1 MEAMTETPE
10 SRPAT
15 VERWLGTRLNLDTL
29 QLIFIGLVLLAV
41 LTRFVHLGDRVMSH
55 DETTHVYFSWLLEQG
70 RGYQHDPLS
79 HGPFQFHA
87 IAFSYF
93 LFGDNDASARVPAAV
108 AGVLTVALIWA
119 FRRWLGRTGAVV
131 AGAMAVVSPFL
142 LYYSRYARNEA
153 LVAAEALLMVWAVF
167 RYFETRRPKQLYIL
181 AAALALMYVTKETAF
196 IYVAQLSFFLG
207 VYFIWRVLSSAWPGN
222 PLKWGFMAGT
232 AAGLLGLGSALAY
245 FFVLRT
251 EAGDANT
258 IATTPLVQILA
269 LIGIAGFVVAG
280 VTLIR
285 GFGQRLRTAFPSLD
299 ILVVTMTLTIPQ
311 LAALPSQI
319 LGWDPLAY
327 QDQVQ
332 LNQTIAVAVG
342 LGLISL
348 GIGLAWHWRRWLISA
363 AIFFTLFTLFYTTF
377 FTHPFGFFT
386 GLVGSLGYWLVQ
398 QGVQRGTQPLY
409 YYVLIQIPIYAYL
422 PAMGSVAAGVIG
434 LRSWIRG
441 QSPADNEADEDVAIP
456 ADEAEAPDEP
466 QADLVVPEVQHFPV
480 LLYIGYWVVTSL
492 IAFSF
497 AGERMPWLTV
507 HLTLPMILLSGWV
520 FGGFLDRLDRNVLG
534 KAAGWLTLAILA
546 IGLLALARALGVLL
560 GSVPPFSGQGLDQL
574 RATSGLIIDLA
585 TVTLAAVALWRVAP
599 NSSWLALRRLAGLV
613 SLVILFFLTARAAF
627 RAAYVNYDEATEFL
641 VYAHSARGPKTALAQ
656 IEDLSRR
663 TTGGLDIKVA
673 YDNDTS
679 YPYWWYLRNYPNAL
693 FYQDNPTRQLADYP
707 VILAGQQ
714 NWSKVESLL
723 RGQYQTFEYN
733 RLWWPMQD
741 YFDLNWNRIWGAIS
755 SPDYREALWQ
765 IWFNRDYTDYGK
777 VTQKDMSLRNWSP
790 ANKMRLYV
798 RNDMAAL
805 IWDAGPTE
813 VTAAAPQTQT
823 DPYADG
829 TVQLNPD
836 VVVGEGGVGP
846 GQLNRPRDAALAPDG
861 SLFVADAG
869 NGRVEH
875 YAADGTFLNAWATF
889 LDPSQSPP
897 APFGQ
902 AWGGIGVAPDGTVYV
917 ADTWNHRI
925 EHFSPD
931 GQLLGQ
937 FGTFGQAESPT
948 AFWGPRDVM
957 VDSQGR
963 VFVSDTG
970 NKRIVFF
977 DSQDRPLGV
986 IGQQGIDLGQFEE
999 PVGLA
1004 MGPDGRLYV
1013 ADTWNQRIQVFE
1025 ESSPNQFQ
1033 AVDEWPMEA
1042 WFGQSLDNKPYL
1054 AAAPDGHVC
1063 ASDPEGYRILCF
1075 SPDGKFD
1082 MAWGDYGQG
1091 PGQMDLP
1098 TGLIFD
1104 PDCRAWVVDTG
1115 NNRLERFEPGICAAG
1130 P

>member
-1 MEAMTETPE
+1 MTETPE
-10 SRPAT
+10 SGPST
-15 VERWLGTRLNLDTL
+15 VERWLGKRLTLDTL
-29 QLIFIGLVLLAV
+29 QLIFVGLVLLAV

-79 HGPFQFHA
+79 HGPLQFHA
-87 IAFSYF
+87 IALSYF

-108 AGVLTVALIWA
+108 AGVLTIALIWA
-119 FRRWLGRTGAVV
+119 FRRWLGRMGAVV

-167 RYFETRRPKQLYIL
+167 RYFESRRAKHLYIM
-181 AAALALMYVTKETAF
+181 AAAMALMYITKETAF
-196 IYVAQLSFFLG
+196 IYVAQLALFLG
-207 VYFIWRVLSSAWPGN
+207 IYYVWRTVTAKWPADSQ
-222 PLKWGFMAGT
+222 KWGFIAGT
-232 AAGLLGLGSALAY
+232 AVGLLGLGAALGY

-251 EAGDANT
+251 EAGDAAT
-258 IATTPLVQILA
+258 IATSPLLA
-269 LIGIAGFVVAG
+269 VFSLGGLAGLGFA
-280 VTLIR
+280 LAMFIR
-285 GFGQRLRTAFPSLD
+285 AFGQRVRTEFPSFD
-299 ILVVTMTLTIPQ
+299 MLVVTMTMTIPQ

-327 QDQVQ
+327 QDQAQ
-332 LNQTIAVAVG
+332 LNQTVVVAVA
-342 LGLISL
+342 LGLVAL
-348 GIGLAWHWRRWLISA
+348 GIGLAWNWRRWLISA
-363 AIFFTLFTLFYTTF
+363 AIFFSIFTLFYTTF

-409 YYVLIQIPIYAYL
+409 YYILIQIPVYEYL
-422 PAMGSVAAGVIG
+422 PAIGSLLAGVIG
-434 LRSWIRG
+434 LRAWLGRRG
-441 QSPADNEADEDVAIP
+441 SAEDTPADESQSEDDADEDSP
-456 ADEAEAPDEP
+456 G
-466 QADLVVPEVQHFPV
+466 QRTFPV
-480 LLYIGYWVVTSL
+480 LLYLGYWALTSL
-492 IAFSF
+492 AAFSF

-520 FGGFLDRLDRNVLG
+520 FGGFLAKLDRDVLAKG
-534 KAAGWLTLAILA
+534 SGWLTLAILA
-546 IGLLALARALGVLL
+546 IGFLALARAFGVLL
-560 GSVPPFSGQGLDQL
+560 GAVPPFSGPGLDQL
-574 RATSGLIIDLA
+574 RATSGLIIDVA
-585 TVTLAAVALWRVAP
+585 TVILAGVALWRVAP
-599 NSSWLALRRLAGLV
+599 DNSWAAMRRLVGLV
-613 SLVILFFLTARAAF
+613 SLVILFILTARAAF
-627 RAAYVNYDEATEFL
+627 RAAYINYDEATEFL

-656 IEDLSRR
+656 IQDLSQR

-714 NWSKVESLL
+714 NWSKVDSLL
-723 RGQYQTFEYN
+723 RGQYQVFEYN

-741 YFDLNWNRIWGAIS
+741 YFDLNWNRIWSAVS

-765 IWFNRDYTDYGK
+765 IWFNRDYKDYGV
-777 VTQKDMSLRNWSP
+777 VTEKDMSLRNWSP

-798 RNDMAAL
+798 RNDVSAL

-813 VTAAAPQTQT
+813 VSLAPQTQA

-829 TVQLNPD
+829 TIQLNPD
-836 VVVGEGGVGP
+836 AIVGGAGSGP
-846 GQLNRPRDAALAPDG
+846 GQLNAPRDAALAPDG
-861 SLFVADAG
+861 SLFVADPA
-869 NGRVEH
+869 NTRIEH
-875 YAADGTFLNAWATF
+875 FAADGTFLAEWPSF
-889 LDPSQSPP
+889 LDASQSPP
-897 APFGQ
+897 GPFGQ
-902 AWGGIGVAPDGTVYV
+902 AWGGIGVAPDGTVYA
-917 ADTWNHRI
+917 ADTWNHRVD
-925 EHFSPD
+925 HYAAD
-931 GQLLGQ
+931 GQLISQ
-937 FGTFGQAESPT
+937 FGIFGQGESPT

-970 NKRIVFF
+970 NKRVVVF
-977 DSQDRPLGV
+977 DSQDRPITI
-986 IGQQGIDLGQFEE
+986 IGEQGIDLGQFEE

-1004 MGPDGRLYV
+1004 MGPDGQLYV
-1013 ADTWNQRIQVFE
+1013 ADTWNQRIQVFDE
-1025 ESSPNQFQ
+1025 TSPNQFE
-1033 AVDEWPMEA
+1033 AVDEWPLEA

-1054 AAAPDGHVC
+1054 AASSDGHVC

-1075 SPDGKFD
+1075 TSDGEFS
-1082 MAWGDYGQG
+1082 MAWGDYGSG
-1091 PGQMDLP
+1091 PGQMNLP

-1115 NNRLERFEPGICAAG
+1115 NNRLERFDPGLCQAG

>member
-1 MEAMTETPE
+1 MEGMTESTEP
-10 SRPAT
+10 RPAR
-15 VERWLGTRLNLDTL
+15 VEGWLGSRLNLDTL

-108 AGVLTVALIWA
+108 AGVLTVAMIWA

-167 RYFETRRPKQLYIL
+167 RYFETRRPRQLYIL
-181 AAALALMYVTKETAF
+181 AAAMALMYITKETAF
-196 IYVAQLSFFLG
+196 IYVAQLAFFLG
-207 VYFIWRVLSSAWPGN
+207 VFFVWRIYTSRWPSDT
-222 PLKWGFMAGT
+222 LKRGFLAAT
-232 AAGLLGLGSALAY
+232 AAGLAGLGSSLAY

-251 EAGDANT
+251 EAGDAST
-258 IATTPLVQILA
+258 IVTTPLMLMLA
-269 LIGIAGFVVAG
+269 MVGLAGFAVAG

-285 GFGQRLRTAFPSLD
+285 GFGRRLRTEYPSLD
-299 ILVVTMTLTIPQ
+299 ILVVAMTLTIPQ
-311 LAALPSQI
+311 LAALPSQV

-327 QDQVQ
+327 QDQAQ
-332 LNQTIAVAVG
+332 LNQTIVVVAV
-342 LGLISL
+342 LGAISL
-348 GIGLAWHWRRWLISA
+348 GIGLVWHWRRWLISA
-363 AIFFTLFTLFYTTF
+363 AVFFSIFTLFYTTF

-409 YYVLIQIPIYAYL
+409 YYLLIQIPVYEYL
-422 PAMGSVAAGVIG
+422 PAIGTLAAAVIG
-434 LRSWIRG
+434 LRAWFRRAGPDARSET
-441 QSPADNEADEDVAIP
+441 EAGAELGDVGDESQTTNTP
-456 ADEAEAPDEP
+456 R
-466 QADLVVPEVQHFPV
+466 FPV
-480 LLYIGYWVVTSL
+480 LLYIGYWVLTSL
-492 IAFSF
+492 VAFSF

-520 FGGFLDRLDRNVLG
+520 FGRFIERLDKDLLR
-534 KAAGWLTLAILA
+534 KATGWLTLAILC
-546 IGLLALARALGVLL
+546 IGLLALARAVGVLL
-560 GSVPPFSGQGLDQL
+560 GGVPPFSGQGLDQL

-585 TVTLAAVALWRVAP
+585 TAILAAVALWRVAP
-599 NSSWLALRRLAGLV
+599 NSSWLELRRLAGLV
-613 SLVILFFLTARAAF
+613 TLVVLFFLTARAAF

-641 VYAHSARGPKTALAQ
+641 VYAHAARGPKTALAQ

-663 TTGGLDIKVA
+663 TTGALDIKVA

-741 YFDLNWNRIWGAIS
+741 YFDLNWGRIWGALS

-765 IWFNRDYTDYGK
+765 IWFNRDYTDYGQ
-777 VTQKDMSLRNWSP
+777 VTGKDMSLRNWSP

-813 VTAAAPQTQT
+813 VTAAPQTQA

-836 VVVGEGGVGP
+836 VVVGELGPGP
-846 GQLNRPRDAALAPDG
+846 GQLNLPRDAAMAPDG

-875 YAADGTFLNAWATF
+875 FAPDGTFLGAWAAF
-889 LDPSQSPP
+889 LDASQSPP

-917 ADTWNHRI
+917 ADTWNHDI
-925 EHFSPD
+925 QHFSPD

-957 VDSQGR
+957 VDSKGR

-970 NKRIVFF
+970 NKRIVVF
-977 DSQDRPLGV
+977 DNQDQPLAV

-999 PVGLA
+999 PVGMA
-1004 MGPDGRLYV
+1004 IGADGRLYV

-1033 AVDEWPMEA
+1033 AVDEWPLEA

-1054 AAAPDGHVC
+1054 AVAPDGHVC

-1075 SPDGKFD
+1075 TPDGQFA

-1091 PGQMDLP
+1091 PGQMNLP
-1098 TGLIFD
+1098 TGLLFD
-1104 PDCRAWVVDTG
+1104 GGCRAWVVDTG
-1115 NNRLERFEPGICAAG
+1115 NSRLERFDPGICSAG